1 MTSPA
6 VPQVQQE
13 PSYAWVV
20 VWACFGSL
28 AVIFGVAYS
37 FAAFFESFARE
48 FDAQRADVSL
58 VFGLCGLTYFVLGVG
73 GGMLSDRF
81 GPRVVC
87 VSGMVLIATGLLGTS
102 LADSMPMVYVAYGV
116 CIGLGIALVYT
127 PAIGCV
133 QPWFTRR
140 RGLASGIASAGIG
153 AGTLVVPLLASSLI
167 TALPWRDAMRI
178 MAVGV
183 LVLGVGSAW
192 LMRRAPTATTAPGVL
207 GAPPPGLT
215 LRQTLRQ
222 RTFWWLYA
230 ATVLAAPVMFVPFAH
245 VSAAA
250 RDAGIDNAAAVGLVG
265 LIGIGSLVG
274 RFAIGA
280 LADRLGRGL
289 TLVLMQV
296 SMGASY
302 LLWGAS
308 GAAGDV
314 HASGTYAAFA
324 VFALWFGLS
333 YGGIVSLLPALCMD
347 LFGARALASVIGTLY
362 SGAALGNLLGPVLA
376 GRAFDQLG
384 GYGLVIGVGM
394 ALSVLATVASARVVT
409 PRAGAGG
416 RG

>member
-1 MTSPA
+1 MTQPA
-6 VPQVQQE
+6 PASTEE
-13 PSYAWVV
+13 PPYAWVV

-58 VFGLCGLTYFVLGVG
+58 VFGLCGLIYFVLGVG
-73 GGMLSDRF
+73 GGMLADRF
-81 GPRVVC
+81 GPRVTC

-102 LADSMPMVYVAYGV
+102 LSGSMGAVYLSYGV

-153 AGTLVVPLLASSLI
+153 AGTLVVPLVASGLI
-167 TALPWRDAMRI
+167 AALPWRDAMRL
-178 MAVGV
+178 MALGV
-183 LVLGVGSAW
+183 LVLGAGCAW
-192 LMRRAPTATTAPGVL
+192 LMRRAPLAAAPLASAAG
-207 GAPPPGLT
+207 GAGGALAAVNTPPGLT
-215 LRQTLRQ
+215 LRETLRQ
-222 RTFWWLYA
+222 RSFWWLYA
-230 ATVLAAPVMFVPFAH
+230 ATVLAAPTMFVPFAH

-265 LIGIGSLVG
+265 LIGVGSLVG

-289 TLVLMQV
+289 TLVLMQC

-302 LLWGAS
+302 LLWGA
-308 GAAGDV
+308 ADA
-314 HASGTYAAFA
+314 YAAFA

-376 GRAFDQLG
+376 GQAFDQLG
-384 GYGLVIGVGM
+384 GYGLVIGAGV
-394 ALSVLATVASARVVT
+394 ALSALATVASARVVAR
-409 PRAGAGG
+409 RAGAGE

>member
-1 MTSPA
+1 

-167 TALPWRDAMRI
+167 TSLPWRDAMRI

-416 RG
+416 HG